1 MPHQPECRRLKPALN
16 QLSCRTQ
23 DCAALVLGKSVAA
36 PTALGSLPGQGS
48 GNQQSAISNQQSA
61 ISNQQPAISNQQS
74 AISNQQ
80 SAISNQ
86 QSAISNQQSAIS
98 NQLWSANNSKRLTK

>member
-61 ISNQQPAISNQQS
+61 ISNQQS

-80 SAISNQ
+80 SAISFG
-86 QSAISNQQSAIS
+86 S
-98 NQLWSANNSKRLTK
+98 LTSCKDSRIACSDPSS